1 MKSNSLD
8 VAGKQEEVRMIYKKH
23 VDNHIQSNDIG
34 KFIECL
40 FLISS
45 WCSRK
50 SKGLTR
56 VDKPAEYKSPP
67 AKRPNMKQPNE
78 GQQAKK
84 MSLKSLT
91 QMNSAANIVPIP
103 TEPVKVLELSNMSSK
118 ELADHVEGLRNT
130 VRRLQ
135 EAECSFVREVEEE
148 TNEEVG

>member
-1 MKSNSLD
+1 MSAYFSFHPD
-8 VAGKQEEVRMIYKKH
+8 VPETPKV
-23 VDNHIQSNDIG
+23 SP
-34 KFIECL
+34 
-40 FLISS
+40 
-45 WCSRK
+45 
-50 SKGLTR
+50 R

-84 MSLKSLT
+84 MSLKSET

-148 TNEEVG
+148 TNDEVG